1 MRSARP
7 KEDSRVTIMRRIFG
21 AVVALLLLGGP
32 SAAYGVASLTA
43 RDAEAEPDPSIKSWV
58 ITDGTLNATWAVPPE
73 RASDVVRFMSYVW
86 LGDDDSI
93 VTERGPY
100 VREESVDLSH
110 VPDGTRVGYLL
121 EVTWTSGM
129 TTRASAAGTKGDAP
143 ELTFEAISHSED
155 DLLEL
160 RWVLPPSEAEVL
172 GYEVELMMSSIPPDQ
187 EETSF
192 HETTEPVLL
201 VPFPYGRSFGTFRLR
216 PLTNDGPGT
225 WSKRLSFYYEDVLPA
240 PTRLT
245 VKPRAG
251 GFQVGWRFNAGA
263 GTPSSWLV
271 SLDGEPVQVKVK
283 RYNYGH
289 KALLLGLPSDSE
301 HTVTVQS
308 VGPDGPG
315 LPASLTAR
323 TAGGPRQ
330 MPAPGVSPGSAGGSL
345 SVMVSWRDPDWGGA
359 SPCCFRI
366 TAIGRSG
373 SGEKAR
379 VQRFADASTRRLDFA
394 VGAVG
399 PWRFVVEAKTG
410 AGFSPLSAASTRVRA
425 R

>member
-1 MRSARP
+1 M
-7 KEDSRVTIMRRIFG
+7 TTLRRILG
-21 AVVALLLLGGP
+21 AVAALLLLSGP
-32 SAAYGVASLTA
+32 AAAHGSVSLPA
-43 RDAEAEPDPSIKSWV
+43 QGAEGEPDPTIESWV
-58 ITDGTLNATWAVPPE
+58 ITNGTLDATWAVPSE
-73 RASDVVRFMSYVW
+73 RASDVVAFMTYVRA
-86 LGDDDSI
+86 GDGDPL
-93 VTERGPY
+93 VTEHGPEIRGE
-100 VREESVDLSH
+100 RVDLSYL
-110 VPDGTRVGYLL
+110 PDGAHVSYLL

-129 TTRASAAGTKGDAP
+129 TTRTSAAGTKGKAP

-160 RWVLPPSEAEVL
+160 RWVLPPSEVEVL
-172 GYEVELMMSSIPPDQ
+172 GYEVELMMSSIPPDR

-192 HETTEPVLL
+192 HKTTEPVLL
-201 VPFPYGRSFGTFRLR
+201 VPFPYGRSYGNFRLR
-216 PLTNDGPGT
+216 PLTIDGPGT
-225 WSKRLSFYYEDVLPA
+225 WSKKLSFYYEDVLPA

-251 GFQVGWRFNAGA
+251 GFQVGWRFNSGA
-263 GTPSSWLV
+263 GTPLSWLV
-271 SLDGEPVQVKVK
+271 SLDGEPVDVKVK

-323 TAGGPRQ
+323 TAGGPGP
-330 MPAPGVSPGSAGGSL
+330 MPAPRVSPGAAGGGL
-345 SVMVSWRDPDWGGA
+345 SVVVSWEDPDWGGA

-366 TAIGRSG
+366 TAVGRSAA
-373 SGEKAR
+373 GETVR
-379 VQRFADASTRRLDFA
+379 VQRFAESASRRVDFA
-394 VGAVG
+394 VGAAG
-399 PWRFVVEAKTG
+399 PWRFTVEAKTG
-410 AGFSPLSAASTRVRA
+410 AGFSPMSPKSSKVRA